1 MMRCCIGWGVAMVI
15 SVGAAAGESGLN
27 SEAFHSAIF
36 QSQDDGM
43 LRYRLSTPSAIDG
56 ADGAP
61 LVIFLHG
68 AGERGEDNVSQLKHG
83 ALDIHRFS
91 QQQDNPAFILA
102 AQVPEEEQ
110 WVDTPWSDDAHRIS
124 EQPSRPMRL
133 LMALIDSMID
143 EAPIN
148 KHRVYLAGLS
158 MGGFGV
164 WDLLARRPQFFAAA
178 IPVCGGGD
186 IATANVIKGT
196 PIWAFHGADDVVV
209 KPRRSRDMVQAL
221 RAVGGQPKYTEYE
234 DVGHDAWTLAFA
246 DSEVMAWL
254 FSQSL

>member
-1 MMRCCIGWGVAMVI
+1 MIRCCIGWVVAIAI
-15 SVGAAAGESGLN
+15 SACAAAGEKQLN
-27 SEAFHSAIF
+27 SEVFRSAIF
-36 QSQDDGM
+36 QAPEDGM
-43 LRYRLSTPSAIDG
+43 LRYRLSAPSTIDS

-68 AGERGEDNVSQLKHG
+68 AGERGEDNLSQLKHG
-83 ALDIHRFS
+83 ALDIHHFS
-91 QQQDNPAFILA
+91 QQQDIPAFILA
-102 AQVPEEEQ
+102 AQVPAEEQ
-110 WVDTPWSDDAHRIS
+110 WVDTPWSDNAHRIPDR
-124 EQPSRPMRL
+124 PSRSMRL
-133 LMALIDSMID
+133 LMALIDSLID
-143 EAPIN
+143 ESPIN

-164 WDLLARRPQFFAAA
+164 WDLLARRQQFFAAA

-246 DSEVMAWL
+246 DSEVMAWM

>member
-1 MMRCCIGWGVAMVI
+1 MKRCCIGWVVAIAI
-15 SVGAAAGESGLN
+15 SASTVAEEALLS
-27 SEAFHSAIF
+27 SEAFRPAIF
-36 QSQDDGM
+36 QASDDGM
-43 LRYRLSTPSAIDG
+43 LRYRLSAPSVIDS

-91 QQQDNPAFILA
+91 QQQDIPAFILA
-102 AQVPEEEQ
+102 AQVPAEEQ
-110 WVDTPWSDDAHRIS
+110 WVDTPWSDDTHRIPD
-124 EQPSRPMRL
+124 QPSRSMRL
-133 LMALIDSMID
+133 LMALIDSLID
-143 EAPIN
+143 ESPIN

-178 IPVCGGGD
+178 IPVCGGVD
-186 IATANVIKGT
+186 IATANGIKGT

-209 KPRRSRDMVQAL
+209 KPRRIPHYRTAPPD
-221 RAVGGQPKYTEYE
+221 
-234 DVGHDAWTLAFA
+234 
-246 DSEVMAWL
+246 
-254 FSQSL
+254 

>member
-1 MMRCCIGWGVAMVI
+1 MRCCIGWVVAIAI
-15 SVGAAAGESGLN
+15 SASTAAEEAQLS
-27 SEAFHSAIF
+27 SEAFRPAIF
-36 QSQDDGM
+36 QVPNDGM
-43 LRYRLSTPSAIDG
+43 LRYRLSAPPAIEGTDS
-56 ADGAP
+56 AP
-61 LVIFLHG
+61 LVVFLHG
-68 AGERGEDNVSQLKHG
+68 AGQRGEDNVSQLEHG

-91 QQQDNPAFILA
+91 QQQDSPAFILA
-102 AQVPEEEQ
+102 AQVSAEEQ
-110 WVDTPWSDDAHRIS
+110 WVDTPWSDDTHRIS
-124 EQPSRPMRL
+124 EQPSRSMRL
-133 LMALIDSMID
+133 LMALIDNVID
-143 EAPIN
+143 EAPID
-148 KHRVYLAGLS
+148 KHRVYLVGLS

-209 KPRRSRDMVQAL
+209 KPRRSRDMVRAL

-246 DSEVMAWL
+246 DPEVMAWM